1 MRCEESVLWAENSRG
16 RKNTTQVNGRGSM
29 RGKKDKKR
37 EQLVFKEKHK
47 KTFPKRERGG
57 ETVRQK
63 ERNCKITLVWLIQ
76 LQAQNAL

>member
-37 EQLVFKEKHK
+37 EQLVFKEKHENI
-47 KTFPKRERGG
+47 PKERERRRDSQ
-57 ETVRQK
+57 T
-63 ERNCKITLVWLIQ
+63 EREKLQNTLV
-76 LQAQNAL
+76 